1 MKASDLKLG
10 AVLLLWDPFANT
22 NEWWMVIKI
31 ENLSSQRDSSFQITV
46 LSEKGDVT
54 VGAQLSSNYQFSN
67 DYQIIC

>member
-10 AVLLLWDPFANT
+10 AVLLLWDPFTNT
-22 NEWWMVIKI
+22 NEWWMLIKI
-31 ENLSSQRDSSFQITV
+31 NKLNSCPNDSFRMTF